1 MSTSILTSP
10 AIAISKPPDI
20 HTTQAVTAGERVGL
34 IDFFAPV
41 RWDFSNIDGMVVN
54 RGEYPMLA
62 EKPQSY
68 AGLTTV
74 YGADD
79 PRAALNRASRRA

>member
-1 MSTSILTSP
+1 
-10 AIAISKPPDI
+10 
-20 HTTQAVTAGERVGL
+20 
-34 IDFFAPV
+34 
-41 RWDFSNIDGMVVN
+41 MVVN

-79 PRAALNRASRRA
+79 PRAALNRVSRRA